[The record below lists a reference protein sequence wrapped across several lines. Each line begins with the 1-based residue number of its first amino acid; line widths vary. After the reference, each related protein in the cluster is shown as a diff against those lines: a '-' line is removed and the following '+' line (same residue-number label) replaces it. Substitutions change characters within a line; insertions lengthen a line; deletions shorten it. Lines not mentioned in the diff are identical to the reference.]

1 MRIKDFFH
9 LNYESQIRISL
20 VFFIL
25 FLILFNF
32 GTEYLFHQTKQIL
45 KREIH
50 QQLSTV
56 AHSASLIWERSPQS
70 TLSTGSSL
78 KKNLMELSYK
88 SGVNRISFISPD
100 GEPLISSREVRSTDD
115 LQIYRGVKPELSN
128 RLRSIDKNQTLE
140 KVFSDFYADGLGR
153 TYLSCYLPLETQRAE
168 NRIWVMVEKEVT
180 AFANIERVSRL
191 NALARTGGLFIAAF
205 LTLLLIKNLLRPYRH
220 MVKKAKKEMI
230 IPSLEKSKKEGE
242 LDVAVGIFEQVI
254 AELKRKEK
262 ILEELY
268 QKTNRKAKNLASY
281 NEYILKSMT
290 CGMIITDQGGN
301 ISRMNHPAETILE
314 KSENMVLGK
323 HYKTVF
329 GEESPL
335 CSAIQNALAE
345 QKTYS
350 IPEIKL
356 MQKSGESISL
366 SLSSSAVKDELGKML
381 GVVVFLTDLTEIK
394 KLEEQIA
401 FKNKMAALGE
411 MSSGLAHE
419 LRNSMGAVLGFC
431 KLLKKRKDD
440 PTSQNQA
447 VEGIANEAMIME
459 SLLKRFLAF
468 AKPFQLKIKEIDLK
482 EIIQECHTSAKE
494 TLKENKIT
502 FKFDSEPNLPSILGD
517 RLLLKQC
524 FQNLMQN
531 SMEAMPDGGE
541 LHIWIGEK
549 QPASGEKSVMVEL
562 FDTGCGIAKKDH
574 DKIFNP
580 FFTSREKGTGLGLSL
595 VKKIVSLHNGKIEV
609 ESELNKGTTFKV
621 YLPLKLVINLTQADS
636 QGKNDTETLVYNH
649 STNINDNPE
658 DI

>member
-1 MRIKDFFH
+1 
-9 LNYESQIRISL
+9 
-20 VFFIL
+20 
-25 FLILFNF
+25 
-32 GTEYLFHQTKQIL
+32 
-45 KREIH
+45 
-50 QQLSTV
+50 
-56 AHSASLIWERSPQS
+56 
-70 TLSTGSSL
+70 
-78 KKNLMELSYK
+78 MELSYK